1 MKPMIQGT
9 SLLVRHLHPTTSTR
23 LATAD
28 QHTELQSAALL
39 FARRGIGLVIICD
52 GDGQAAGVLSKSDL
66 IRHLAAAKSNEA
78 RVTTLMSKP
87 VVSCT
92 PDEPLHS
99 VWRMMTQRNLQ
110 NIPVLD
116 HGAKPVGILDIRDAL
131 KALLEQEEI
140 QEHML
145 TDYIAGIG
153 YR

>member
-9 SLLVRHLHPTTSTR
+9 SLLVRHLQPTTSTR
-23 LATAD
+23 LATVD

-39 FARRGIGLVIICD
+39 FARQGVGLVVICD
-52 GDGQAAGVLSKSDL
+52 GDGRAAGVLSKSDL
-66 IRHLAAAKSNEA
+66 IRHLATAKSNEA
-78 RVTTLMSKP
+78 RVTMLMSKP

-92 PDEPLHS
+92 LDDPLHS

-116 HGAKPVGILDIRDAL
+116 RSTKPVGILDIRDAL
-131 KALLEQEEI
+131 KALLEQEEL

-145 TDYIAGIG
+145 TDYITGIG